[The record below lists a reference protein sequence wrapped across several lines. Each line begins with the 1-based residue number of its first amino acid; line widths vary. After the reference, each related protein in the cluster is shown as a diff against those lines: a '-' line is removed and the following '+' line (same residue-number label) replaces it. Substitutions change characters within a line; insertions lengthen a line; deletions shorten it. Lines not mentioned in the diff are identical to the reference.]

1 MNTLQ
6 MARAAYDTASAPI
19 RTNHSI
25 EYETI
30 ARATRDLKMSGARSD
45 YPAFVRAL
53 HNNRTMWAL
62 LAIDVAD
69 GGNRLPPELRA
80 QIFYLA
86 EFTANQTRRVLNQ
99 DASATALID
108 INTAVLRGL
117 RQQDTST

>member
-1 MNTLQ
+1 MNTLH
-6 MARAAYDTASAPI
+6 MAQAAYDTASAPI